1 MDFHCLPRRELQALC
16 KKNRIPANMTNV
28 AMADA
33 LQSLF
38 AVGGM
43 ESIEEALQ
51 NQSPKNV
58 QASSAYLPRSSR
70 RISARRAAASTASD
84 DPKEQPA
91 SPLPRARRVTAM
103 DSETGRLFSEE
114 VDRDEEQ
121 KEGMMEITPMAKP
134 STKKQP
140 RGTTTVRYT
149 RRRATKKEDGD
160 AAEDGLIEAAK
171 TPAPRNGR
179 RTIARK
185 EAESPAVVDE
195 GTEDT
200 VVSSR
205 TTTRRA
211 RQSSKSIPVDVTA
224 TTLRRS
230 SRARARVSVPDMES
244 LAQDVEEQAE
254 KGIEIKKSVD
264 TEGDSMIPPPCKKSS
279 DMAAGNVTDL
289 KEIQDKTVIDGD
301 NCGQDC
307 NPVVADCDL
316 SQHHHSSEVKEDGV
330 VPETDGVDD
339 VKDGDS
345 SIASC
350 KKTSDLA
357 EENATDLRE
366 AEGIQDNTLIGSE
379 NCEQDCRPV
388 VVDIDLSQ
396 RQHSSEINEDG
407 IVSETEGLDD
417 VKDGDSLIASCK
429 NTSDLATETE
439 GIQDETI
446 IDGENC
452 ERDCNLVV
460 VDTDPSQHQ
469 QSPEVEEDGIVP
481 ETEGLNEVNESEIAA
496 QQHDVETGVETMD
509 LVDRDGA
516 FLLLSDEKPSDLAAG
531 NASHL
536 CSMDSQEEIL
546 PSEICEQDCNVA
558 DDITNLVASL
568 LLSDEKSSNLAV
580 ANASHLSSMDSQE
593 KLEKESNGDQEEIL
607 PSEICEQDC
616 NVSVV
621 DTNLPLHQLVADPK
635 EPEGFDVESSPKME
649 GGCVG
654 DQMANQAD
662 NTNLPLHQL
671 AVEPKEPEG
680 FNAELSPQKKGGR
693 EEEQTANQ
701 ADRESSVLEVTPLIS
716 SLGNPDITGDAADE
730 QSQREE
736 EETEDEM
743 QTYSAPKN
751 DDETSDGDE
760 TVAEVVSFS
769 PQQKPTSSHRS
780 NTVDL
785 PAESLPEVGDI
796 IGDSE
801 VSPDAVTV
809 EVVEAAKLSKVG
821 NAEDSVGALMAT
833 AIIVEVEKSENRK
846 ESDADEEK
854 KSFGQLTM
862 TEIGCGEAKVE
873 SDAEK
878 QSLPVVDLQNMSLR
892 KLKLL
897 YKEKKSNAKATNK
910 GACYRLSEPSPNI
923 RLGVRPSPVSAADLR
938 IRYRGI
944 QMAEE
949 KQRSLLLDSASRFPL
964 PHGARFS
971 YGTAGFRSEGSI
983 LASTVYRAGVLAAL
997 RSLKTGSAIGLMIT
1011 ASHNPL
1017 SDNGVKI
1024 ADPDGGMMIQR
1035 WEPFADALANA
1046 PDSEHLL
1053 HLVVRFVEEE
1063 NIPFGGVQ
1071 SAEVLLGRDTRP
1083 SGEAL
1088 LEAAK
1093 HGINAIIGAVAIDMG
1108 VLTTPQ
1114 LHWMVRS
1121 RNKGMVASESD
1132 YSAQVSKS
1140 FRCLMDLVPRERIAD
1155 SLDTELVVDGAN
1167 GVGGDKLE
1175 QLKKMVTGLDISVK
1189 NTGKKGE
1196 GMLNESCGADYVQKE
1211 KVVPS
1216 GFGPDYVGVRCASL
1230 DGDAD
1235 RLVYFLIPSASSKN
1249 IDLIDGDKILS
1260 LFAVFIKEQLD
1271 VLYKGSDSNN
1281 KPPVRLGIVQTAYA
1295 NGASTAYLKWLGLE
1309 VVFTPTGV
1317 KYLHKK
1323 AAEYDIG
1330 IYFEANGHGTVL
1342 FSENFLSGLECR
1354 SNELASASSGS
1365 EQHKAALRLLAVSQL
1380 INQAVGDALS
1390 GLLLVEAVL
1399 QYMGWSIKRW
1409 NELYQDLPSRQL
1421 KVKVADRNAV
1431 VTANAETQ
1439 VVKPSGLQELI
1450 DAESGKHPHGRCF
1463 IRPSGTEDIIRVYA
1477 EASTQEAADSLARSI
1492 VQLVDRVLGSGNSH
1506 Q

>member
-140 RGTTTVRYT
+140 RGTTTARYT
-149 RRRATKKEDGD
+149 RRRATKKEDGE
-160 AAEDGLIEAAK
+160 AAEEGLIEAAK

-230 SRARARVSVPDMES
+230 SRARATVSVPDMES

-264 TEGDSMIPPPCKKSS
+264 TEGDSMIPPCKKSS

-301 NCGQDC
+301 NCEQDC

-316 SQHHHSSEVKEDGV
+316 SQHHHSSEVKEDGA

-339 VKDGDS
+339 AKDGDS

-366 AEGIQDNTLIGSE
+366 GEGIQDNTLIGSE

-396 RQHSSEINEDG
+396 RRHSSEINEDG

-417 VKDGDSLIASCK
+417 VKDGDSLIASCN

-568 LLSDEKSSNLAV
+568 LLSDEKSSDLAA

-593 KLEKESNGDQEEIL
+593 KFEKESGGDREEIL

-621 DTNLPLHQLVADPK
+621 DTDLPLHQLVADPK
-635 EPEGFDVESSPKME
+635 EPEGFNVESSPKME

-680 FNAELSPQKKGGR
+680 FNAELSPQKKGDR
-693 EEEQTANQ
+693 EEEQMANQ
-701 ADRESSVLEVTPLIS
+701 ADRESSVLEGTPLIS
-716 SLGNPDITGDAADE
+716 SLGNPDIAGDAADE

-751 DDETSDGDE
+751 DEETSDGDE

-769 PQQKPTSSHRS
+769 PPQQKPTSLHRS

-785 PAESLPEVGDI
+785 PAESLPEVGDL

-801 VSPDAVTV
+801 VSPDEVTV
-809 EVVEAAKLSKVG
+809 GVVEASKLSKVG
-821 NAEDSVGALMAT
+821 DAEDSVGALMAT
-833 AIIVEVEKSENRK
+833 AIIVEVEKSENQK

-910 GACYRLSEPSPNI
+910 VEGTRL
-923 RLGVRPSPVSAADLR
+923 
-938 IRYRGI
+938 
-944 QMAEE
+944 
-949 KQRSLLLDSASRFPL
+949 
-964 PHGARFS
+964 
-971 YGTAGFRSEGSI
+971 
-983 LASTVYRAGVLAAL
+983 
-997 RSLKTGSAIGLMIT
+997 
-1011 ASHNPL
+1011 
-1017 SDNGVKI
+1017 
-1024 ADPDGGMMIQR
+1024 
-1035 WEPFADALANA
+1035 ALA
-1046 PDSEHLL
+1046 E
-1053 HLVVRFVEEE
+1053 
-1063 NIPFGGVQ
+1063 
-1071 SAEVLLGRDTRP
+1071 
-1083 SGEAL
+1083 
-1088 LEAAK
+1088 
-1093 HGINAIIGAVAIDMG
+1093 
-1108 VLTTPQ
+1108 
-1114 LHWMVRS
+1114 
-1121 RNKGMVASESD
+1121 
-1132 YSAQVSKS
+1132 
-1140 FRCLMDLVPRERIAD
+1140 
-1155 SLDTELVVDGAN
+1155 
-1167 GVGGDKLE
+1167 
-1175 QLKKMVTGLDISVK
+1175 
-1189 NTGKKGE
+1189 
-1196 GMLNESCGADYVQKE
+1196 LNE
-1211 KVVPS
+1211 
-1216 GFGPDYVGVRCASL
+1216 
-1230 DGDAD
+1230 
-1235 RLVYFLIPSASSKN
+1235 N
-1249 IDLIDGDKILS
+1249 
-1260 LFAVFIKEQLD
+1260 
-1271 VLYKGSDSNN
+1271 VL
-1281 KPPVRLGIVQTAYA
+1281 
-1295 NGASTAYLKWLGLE
+1295 
-1309 VVFTPTGV
+1309 
-1317 KYLHKK
+1317 
-1323 AAEYDIG
+1323 
-1330 IYFEANGHGTVL
+1330 
-1342 FSENFLSGLECR
+1342 
-1354 SNELASASSGS
+1354 
-1365 EQHKAALRLLAVSQL
+1365 
-1380 INQAVGDALS
+1380 
-1390 GLLLVEAVL
+1390 
-1399 QYMGWSIKRW
+1399 
-1409 NELYQDLPSRQL
+1409 
-1421 KVKVADRNAV
+1421 
-1431 VTANAETQ
+1431 
-1439 VVKPSGLQELI
+1439 
-1450 DAESGKHPHGRCF
+1450 
-1463 IRPSGTEDIIRVYA
+1463 
-1477 EASTQEAADSLARSI
+1477 
-1492 VQLVDRVLGSGNSH
+1492 
-1506 Q
+1506 